1 MGENVEV
8 SAEGPIKGLASL
20 YVEKCWYCAREQVP
34 AGPEDLGLCGPCKDI
49 LRRYE

>member
-8 SAEGPIKGLASL
+8 TGEGPITGLSAVYL
-20 YVEKCWYCAREQVP
+20 EKCWYCAREPVP
-34 AGPEDLGLCGPCKDI
+34 TDPADLGLCGPCKDI